1 VAWNAT
7 GIDNQLTIGDL
18 RVVAVNQ
25 KSRLPTVV
33 ASRTENPLASSTPKS
48 VTFTVTSVALV
59 HDLAAGNRVVLTA
72 TQHEPTISLVTPR
85 SFVTV
90 HQLQAGPSRGS
101 VGKLDCSDRPL
112 QAGGSNGVADYNN
125 CDFTAAVLS
134 FARLSAVGSATNYLQ
149 ADFSGADLRHA
160 GLDQGAFWS
169 ASLSGADLSNAA
181 LRGTTFFKAFAPHLS
196 VVKTG
201 IAGSNF
207 FHADLTK
214 ANFSGS
220 TITGTSFASA
230 TLAQAW
236 FQGATLRD
244 DDMAYSDQS
253 GADLQGTQLL
263 PESSYFEVNWAN
275 ANLKGATITPLQ
287 GLPRWALATLCNTT
301 LPSGVVDNTDC

>member
-1 VAWNAT
+1 M
-7 GIDNQLTIGDL
+7 TIGDL

-25 KSRLPTVV
+25 KSHLPTVV
-33 ASRTENPLASSTPKS
+33 ASKTENPLTSAAPKS
-48 VTFTVTSVALV
+48 ITFTITSMPLV
-59 HDLAAGNRVVLTA
+59 RDLEAGNRVVLTA
-72 TQHEPTISLVTPR
+72 TQHEPTISLLTPR

-101 VGKLDCSDRPL
+101 VGKLECSDRPL

-125 CDFTAAVLS
+125 CDFTGAVLS
-134 FARLSAVGSATNYLQ
+134 FARLSAFGSATNYLQ
-149 ADFSGADLRHA
+149 ADFTGADLRNA
-160 GLDQGAFWS
+160 GLDQAALWS
-169 ASLSGADLSNAA
+169 AWLPGADLSGAA
-181 LRGTTFFKAFAPHLS
+181 LHGTAFFNAFAPHLS

-201 IAGSNF
+201 IATSNF

-220 TITGTSFASA
+220 TITGTSFASS
-230 TLAQAW
+230 TLSEAS
-236 FQGATLRD
+236 FQGATLTGA
-244 DDMAYSDQS
+244 DMAYSNQT

-263 PESSYFEVNWAN
+263 PGSSYFTVNWTN

>member
-1 VAWNAT
+1 M
-7 GIDNQLTIGDL
+7 
-18 RVVAVNQ
+18 VAVNQ

-33 ASRTENPLASSTPKS
+33 ASSTENPLTSSTPKS
-48 VTFTVTSVALV
+48 VTFTVTSMPLV
-59 HDLAAGNRVVLTA
+59 RALAAGNRVVLTA
-72 TQHEPTISLVTPR
+72 TQHEPTISLLTPR

-101 VGKLDCSDRPL
+101 VGRLDCSDRPL
-112 QAGGSNGVADYNN
+112 QAGGSDGVADYNN
-125 CDFTAAVLS
+125 CDFTGAILS
-134 FARLSAVGSATNYLQ
+134 FARLSTVGSATNYLQ
-149 ADFSGADLRHA
+149 ADFTGADLRNSS
-160 GLDQGAFWS
+160 LDQAALWS
-169 ASLSGADLSNAA
+169 AWLPGADLSGAG
-181 LRGTTFFKAFAPHLS
+181 LHGTAFFNAFAPHLA

-207 FHADLTK
+207 FHADLTE

-220 TITGTSFASA
+220 TIAGTSFASS
-230 TLAQAW
+230 TLAQAS
-236 FQGATLRD
+236 FQDATLTG

-263 PESSYFEVNWAN
+263 PGSSYFTVNWTN